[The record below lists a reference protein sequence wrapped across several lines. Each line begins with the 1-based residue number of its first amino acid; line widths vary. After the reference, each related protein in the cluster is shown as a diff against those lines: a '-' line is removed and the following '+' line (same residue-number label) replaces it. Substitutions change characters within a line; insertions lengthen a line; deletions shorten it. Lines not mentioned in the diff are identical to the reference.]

1 MSARWQLNDSKLSKN
16 RQKTTKKRKYELAS
30 WKLMFFFL
38 ETSPEIFRIPSN
50 RKLLMRLCAGART

>member
-1 MSARWQLNDSKLSKN
+1 MIVNYPKTSKKP
-16 RQKTTKKRKYELAS
+16 QKKKKHELAS